1 MADVERTHFSE
12 EELVWFFYGEAEN
25 SAEIDLHLT
34 LCRKCKADYEAL
46 KVTMGTIGSW
56 TPADAEPDYGQQ
68 VWRELVRRD
77 ASIAARKPFAWWR
90 YWLMPRRLA
99 AAALAAGLVVFA
111 FMAGRVSH
119 QLEEPAKPA
128 VAAVAGERILAAA
141 LTEHLEQSE
150 RTLIEITNS
159 DGKSVDITN
168 EQRRAEAL
176 LSGNRLYRQA
186 AARQGHAALTGVLED
201 LERVLLDIAHAPSE
215 LPEAEITRLRQRV
228 EDQQL
233 LFRLRVLGLRLQE
246 LQEQPIRPQN
256 ERNQKG

>member
-34 LCRKCKADYEAL
+34 LCRKCRAEYEAL
-46 KVTMGTIGSW
+46 KQSMGSIASW
-56 TPADAEPDYGQQ
+56 APADAEPDYGQQ

-77 ASIAARKPFAWWR
+77 ASITKRKRFVWR
-90 YWLMPRRLA
+90 SWLMPRRLA
-99 AAALAAGLVVFA
+99 AGALAVGLIVFA

-119 QLEEPAKPA
+119 QLEQPAAPA
-128 VAAVAGERILAAA
+128 VAAVARERILAAA

-159 DGKSVDITN
+159 DGAADISN

-215 LPEAEITRLRQRV
+215 LPESEITRLRERV

-246 LQEQPIRPQN
+246 MQDQPIRPQN

>member
-1 MADVERTHFSE
+1 MADLERTHFSE

-34 LCRKCKADYEAL
+34 LCPKCRGEYEAL
-46 KVTMGTIGSW
+46 KRTMVDVESW
-56 TPADAEPDYGQQ
+56 APADPAPDYGQE
-68 VWRELVRRD
+68 VWRKLVRRD
-77 ASIAARKPFAWWR
+77 ASVAKSRRAGWR
-90 YWLMPRRLA
+90 SWFGVRQVA

-119 QLEEPAKPA
+119 QLEEPASPS
-128 VAAVAGERILAAA
+128 VAAVARERILAAA
-141 LTEHLEQSE
+141 LTDHLEQSE
-150 RTLIEITNS
+150 RTLTEISNS
-159 DGKSVDITN
+159 TGKTVDISN
-168 EQRRAEAL
+168 EQRRAEGL

-201 LERVLLDIAHAPSE
+201 LERVLLDIAHGPAE
-215 LPEAEITRLRQRV
+215 LPDSEIKRFRTRV

>member
-34 LCRKCKADYEAL
+34 LCRNCRANYEGL
-46 KVTMGTIGSW
+46 KLAMGTIGSW
-56 TPADAEPDYGQQ
+56 APAEPEPDYGQH

-77 ASIAARKPFAWWR
+77 ASVASRKRFIWR
-90 YWLMPRRLA
+90 SWLMPRRLA
-99 AAALAAGLVVFA
+99 AAALAAGLVVIA

-119 QLEEPAKPA
+119 QLNEPAAPA
-128 VAAVAGERILAAA
+128 VTAVARERILAAA

-159 DGKSVDITN
+159 GGKSVDISN
-168 EQRRAEAL
+168 EQRRAESL
-176 LSGNRLYRQA
+176 LNGNRLYRQA

-215 LPEAEITRLRQRV
+215 MPAADVTRLRERV

>member
-34 LCRKCKADYEAL
+34 LCRNCRANYEEL
-46 KVTMGTIGSW
+46 KLAMGTIGSW
-56 TPADAEPDYGQQ
+56 APAEPEPDYGQH

-77 ASIAARKPFAWWR
+77 ASVASRKRFIWR
-90 YWLMPRRLA
+90 SWLMPRRLA
-99 AAALAAGLVVFA
+99 AAALAAGLVVIA

-119 QLEEPAKPA
+119 QLNEPAAPA
-128 VAAVAGERILAAA
+128 VTAVARERILAAA

-159 DGKSVDITN
+159 GGKSVDISN
-168 EQRRAEAL
+168 EQRRAESL
-176 LSGNRLYRQA
+176 LNGNRLYRQA

-215 LPEAEITRLRQRV
+215 MPAADVTRLRERV